1 MHGRRHHPTDTQQP
15 DNQRW
20 WCLTW
25 RLAAVLTLGLVLTSP
40 SPGQAKTFQCGA
52 GEVQCLIDAIH
63 EANANGQ
70 KNTIRLAAGT
80 YPLTAVHND
89 TDGPNGLP
97 LIAGEIILQGAEAET
112 TRLERTFTGLFPCDA
127 VEPAFRILQV
137 APTGVVTLKGLTLRG
152 GCSDA
157 SSGPKPGGGG
167 LFTRGEV
174 SLIQSAIVE
183 NEALFASGGGILS
196 RGPLTVVDSVL
207 SDNAAL
213 GGTGG
218 GIRSEGPLTVT
229 RSHIVGNLGDSAGGL
244 AASGAI
250 VITHSRIEDNGTFLG
265 TPGGIDHAAGTMYI
279 ADSTISRNRTGGIW
293 NAATLTMI
301 NSIIAE
307 NEGRTLSGGIHNRGG
322 MLTIIN
328 STIARNTTAVF
339 SFSPFN
345 GRVSAGIGNVRDP
358 TSDMVGTVVV
368 QNSIVAQNTFD
379 ATPLGEG
386 GGPDCGGPITSLGTN
401 LIGDPT
407 DCAIALHASDLTG
420 DPGLGAFTDNGTP
433 GNGHFPLLPTSP
445 AIDAG
450 DDATCPPRD
459 RLGQRRVDIPGV
471 GTSRCDI
478 GAIEFQG
485 RAHQQRDEARA
496 TTR

>member
-1 MHGRRHHPTDTQQP
+1 MYGYQHHLTDAQRRHGQH
-15 DNQRW
+15 
-20 WCLTW
+20 W
-25 RLAAVLTLGLVLTSP
+25 RRLPWPLAAVLALGLAVGPPPRTH
-40 SPGQAKTFQCGA
+40 AKTFHCGA
-52 GEVQCLIDAIH
+52 GEVQCLIDALH
-63 EANANGQ
+63 AANANGQ
-70 KNTIRLAAGT
+70 KNTIRLVGT
-80 YPLTAVHND
+80 YSLTTVDND
-89 TDGPNGLP
+89 VDGLNGLP
-97 LIAGEIILQGAEAET
+97 SITSVLTLQGAGAET
-112 TRLERTFTGLFPCDA
+112 TRIERVFTGLFSCDA
-127 VEPAFRILQV
+127 VEPAFRILHV
-137 APTGVVTLKGLTLRG
+137 APTGVLTLKGLTLRG

-157 SSGPKPGGGG
+157 SDGPRPGGGG
-167 LFTRGEV
+167 IFSRGEV
-174 SLIQSAIVE
+174 ALIQSAIVE
-183 NEALFASGGGILS
+183 NETLSAGGGGILS

-213 GGTGG
+213 LGSGG

-229 RSHIVGNLGDSAGGL
+229 RSHIVGNG
-244 AASGAI
+244 
-250 VITHSRIEDNGTFLG
+250 VFLG

-279 ADSTISRNRTGGIW
+279 ADSTISRNRAGGIW
-293 NAATLTMI
+293 NGATLTMI
-301 NSIIAE
+301 NTIIAE